1 VYIRE
6 AHAID
11 SRSPMFNGPVMEDP
25 VSDEERIRAAGSC
38 MKGLDFT
45 IPAIVDKIDDRV
57 GLAYGGWPD
66 RLYLVNKEGKI
77 AYAGGQGPFNFHPDE
92 LERAIQ
98 AELKRLRR
106 MQDR

>member
-1 VYIRE
+1 
-6 AHAID
+6 
-11 SRSPMFNGPVMEDP
+11 MFNGPVMEDP